1 MKFVKKCIKLIMGF
15 LNAMQEDCVGA
26 YAAQTAYFIM
36 LSFFP
41 FIILLVTLVQYTSL
55 TPADI
60 YKAAQMIFPPSMD
73 SFVLGIIDEVYS
85 KTAVTISLSAIMTAW
100 SAGKG
105 FMGLI
110 QGMNMIY
117 NVEERRNYIIL
128 RLQSALYTMVF
139 VVAII
144 LSLVVLVFG
153 NSLHEMAV
161 EYIPILTYVTE
172 IILKMKGMVSVGILA
187 VLFMVLYRFVP
198 NRKVRLI
205 RQAPGAAFAAVCWYV
220 FSIVFSLYVEYSPG
234 LANMYGSLTTIVLVM
249 LWLYFCMYIILI
261 GAEINSY
268 FEDQFRR
275 VSYYRRMLREQKRTW
290 RRRRKREMQRQFLDA
305 IQMMAA
311 SLQSG
316 YSVENAVC
324 ASAKEL
330 EKLYPRDTFIVLEF
344 QNMAL
349 QLDRNQSVESL
360 LQDLGERSQVEDLQS
375 FSEVFL
381 TVKRTGGDLLH
392 VIRNT
397 VSCIRQ
403 KQETVAE
410 IETVLTGKMT
420 EQKVMSLMPLLILL
434 YVRLTSPEFLSGM
447 YGNLTGRAVMTV
459 CLLIYAVAY
468 LWGKKIVGIEV

>member
-1 MKFVKKCIKLIMGF
+1 MKFVNKCIKLIMGF

-26 YAAQTAYFIM
+26 YAAQTAYFII

-60 YKAAQMIFPPSMD
+60 YKAAQVIFPPSMD
-73 SFVLGIIDEVYS
+73 SFVLGLIDEVYS
-85 KTAVTISLSAIMTAW
+85 KTAVTVSLSAIMTAW

-128 RLQSALYTMVF
+128 RLQSAFYTVVF

-153 NSLHEMAV
+153 NSLHKMAA

-172 IILKMKGMVSVGILA
+172 IILKLKGMVSIGILVA
-187 VLFMVLYRFVP
+187 LFMLLYRFVP

-205 RQAPGAAFAAVCWYV
+205 RQAPGAAFAAVCWYL
-220 FSIVFSLYVEYSPG
+220 FSIGFSLYVEYSPG

-275 VSYYRRMLREQKRTW
+275 VSYYRRMLREQK
-290 RRRRKREMQRQFLDA
+290 
-305 IQMMAA
+305 
-311 SLQSG
+311 
-316 YSVENAVC
+316 
-324 ASAKEL
+324 KE
-330 EKLYPRDTFIVLEF
+330 
-344 QNMAL
+344 Q
-349 QLDRNQSVESL
+349 
-360 LQDLGERSQVEDLQS
+360 
-375 FSEVFL
+375 
-381 TVKRTGGDLLH
+381 
-392 VIRNT
+392 
-397 VSCIRQ
+397 
-403 KQETVAE
+403 AE
-410 IETVLTGKMT
+410 IEK
-420 EQKVMSLMPLLILL
+420 ENDEKAEEKA
-434 YVRLTSPEFLSGM
+434 RKE
-447 YGNLTGRAVMTV
+447 
-459 CLLIYAVAY
+459 
-468 LWGKKIVGIEV
+468 

>member
-153 NSLHEMAV
+153 NSLH
-161 EYIPILTYVTE
+161 
-172 IILKMKGMVSVGILA
+172 
-187 VLFMVLYRFVP
+187 
-198 NRKVRLI
+198 
-205 RQAPGAAFAAVCWYV
+205 
-220 FSIVFSLYVEYSPG
+220 
-234 LANMYGSLTTIVLVM
+234 
-249 LWLYFCMYIILI
+249 
-261 GAEINSY
+261 
-268 FEDQFRR
+268 
-275 VSYYRRMLREQKRTW
+275 
-290 RRRRKREMQRQFLDA
+290 
-305 IQMMAA
+305 
-311 SLQSG
+311 
-316 YSVENAVC
+316 
-324 ASAKEL
+324 
-330 EKLYPRDTFIVLEF
+330 
-344 QNMAL
+344 
-349 QLDRNQSVESL
+349 
-360 LQDLGERSQVEDLQS
+360 
-375 FSEVFL
+375 
-381 TVKRTGGDLLH
+381 
-392 VIRNT
+392 
-397 VSCIRQ
+397 
-403 KQETVAE
+403 
-410 IETVLTGKMT
+410 
-420 EQKVMSLMPLLILL
+420 
-434 YVRLTSPEFLSGM
+434 
-447 YGNLTGRAVMTV
+447 
-459 CLLIYAVAY
+459 
-468 LWGKKIVGIEV
+468 